1 MPMPEY
7 PPAFRVEV
15 AVLTCSCPAGVQK
28 AGTEPVTTTLARDI
42 LTEFTTSHQLL
53 RPRWP

>member
-1 MPMPEY
+1 MPEY